1 MNTEEIKSLVQEH
14 LQECEVFVEGEGSNY
29 QVVVVG
35 EVFADLNA
43 VKRQQLIYACLN
55 EQIASGA
62 IHALTIKTYTPAQ
75 WSRDHQDSL

>member
-1 MNTEEIKSLVQEH
+1 MNTDEIKSLVQGH

-62 IHALTIKTYTPAQ
+62 IHALTIKTYTPAE
-75 WSRDHQDSL
+75 WNSDHQDSP

>member
-1 MNTEEIKSLVQEH
+1 MNAEEIKSLVQEK
-14 LQECEVFVEGEGSNY
+14 LQGCEVFVAGEGSNY

-35 EVFADLNA
+35 DVFVDLNA

-62 IHALTIKTYTPAQ
+62 IHALTIKTYLPAEWNPEQ
-75 WSRDHQDSL
+75 QD